1 MVKLMKCKTCG
12 SIVEVILPGEADKC
26 CGEEREELTPNTTD
40 AAQEKHVPEVSVDG
54 NKVTVMVGSVEHPMM
69 PEHHIANI
77 WLETTS
83 GVQRANLDPEG
94 KDHWHDTKTLCYME
108 QITLD
113 DGELLNVDAL
123 MALARREDNA

>member
-54 NKVTVMVGSVEHPMM
+54 NIVTVMVGSVEHPMM

-83 GVQRANLDPEG
+83 GVQRANLNPEG
-94 KDHWHDTKTLCYME
+94 KPCAVFLLPE
-108 QITLD
+108 
-113 DGELLNVDAL
+113 GESPIAAYEYCNLHGYWKKEL
-123 MALARREDNA
+123 